1 MTFVQFFSL
10 RPEFGSIPIQ
20 LLAKGCQAEV
30 YREEATAVDGLR
42 KEITLAVPRF
52 VSHGTI
58 NEDG

>member
-30 YREEATAVDGLR
+30 YREEATAVDGFR
-42 KEITLAVPRF
+42 KEITLVTALVQFPLRYR
-52 VSHGTI
+52 
-58 NEDG
+58 